1 MLRVLPALFLFLA
14 ACSDF
19 PHLSRD
25 DAALGDPGP
34 TPPLLTEAELAAV
47 TSAPPD
53 RSNALSAEAAA
64 LRARAENLRA
74 R

>member
-1 MLRVLPALFLFLA
+1 MTRAVPTLFLLLA

-19 PHLSRD
+19 PQ
-25 DAALGDPGP
+25 LGRSDPAHGVSNT

-47 TSAPPD
+47 TGTAPD
-53 RSNALSAEAAA
+53 LSNALSAEAAA